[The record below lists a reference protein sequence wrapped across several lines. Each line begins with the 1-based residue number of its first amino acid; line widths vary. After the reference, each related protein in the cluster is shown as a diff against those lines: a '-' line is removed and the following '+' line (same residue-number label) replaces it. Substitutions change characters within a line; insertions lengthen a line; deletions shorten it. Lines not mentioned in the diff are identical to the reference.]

1 MPLPQ
6 FAAYINPVLATLQK
20 LGGSARPSEVIEEV
34 AAQLAVPDSVREERL
49 SDGKPRFDN
58 QIHWARHYLAD
69 TGYIDRSR
77 RGVWTLTDKGQ
88 QVKELSDTE
97 IRGIVNHV
105 QARSRGE
112 VAYTASVSAQEP
124 IAAESTDASPETV
137 TGDYREQ
144 LLHMIR
150 TLPPTGFER
159 LCQRLLRE
167 SGFEQVTVTGRSGD
181 GGIDGDG
188 LFLVNKF
195 VSFRVLFQCKR
206 YQGSVGSSTIRDFR
220 GAMMGRAEK
229 GIILTTG
236 TFTPD
241 ARREARR
248 DGAPPLELVDGE
260 RLVDLFEEL
269 ELGLKPRT
277 TYDVDHTFFDDYRQP

>member
-1 MPLPQ
+1 
-6 FAAYINPVLATLQK
+6 
-20 LGGSARPSEVIEEV
+20 
-34 AAQLAVPDSVREERL
+34 VREEKL
-49 SDGKPRFDN
+49 TNGTSRFDN
-58 QIHWARHYLAD
+58 QIHWARLYLAD

-77 RGVWTLTDKGQ
+77 RGVWTLTEKGQ
-88 QVKELSDTE
+88 QIKQFTDAE
-97 IRGIVNHV
+97 IRAIVSEV
-105 QARSRGE
+105 QVRSRGE
-112 VAYTASVSAQEP
+112 IKDAARPDIPERLVTEEP
-124 IAAESTDASPETV
+124 TEAAPETA
-137 TGDYREQ
+137 TTDYREQ
-144 LLHMIR
+144 LLDVIR
-150 TLPPTGFER
+150 RLPPAGFER

-188 LFLVNKF
+188 LLLVNKF

-206 YQGSVGSSTIRDFR
+206 YQGSVGSPTIRDFR

-260 RLVDLFEEL
+260 RLVELFEEL

-277 TYDVDHTFFDDYRQP
+277 TYDVDHEFFDDYRND